1 MLTVCL
7 FPSDA
12 CEWAQDEFEAAV
24 LNAER
29 GNKVAD
35 SVLALDPNP
44 ELPLGEYPEQSDA
57 L

>member
-1 MLTVCL
+1 MLTICL